1 MPCRCRDRRPW
12 AWVSL
17 PGPSTRVMLF
27 PWPQFYN
34 MSNGVSKSSSLK
46 PSEIRSWIT
55 CVTPCL
61 EAAPGACIRHTNHPL
76 TTSNFRPRL
85 RGVGPNEKGDLMDN
99 RKLAWVPPSCRS
111 VHPVGIGKRLGS
123 ASAICTNRFQG
134 ILADP
139 PY

>member
-46 PSEIRSWIT
+46 PSQIRSWIT

-61 EAAPGACIRHTNHPL
+61 EAARVPVSATPL
-76 TTSNFRPRL
+76 STIGRL
-85 RGVGPNEKGDLMDN
+85 RIQ
-99 RKLAWVPPSCRS
+99 APS
-111 VHPVGIGKRLGS
+111 
-123 ASAICTNRFQG
+123 AT
-134 ILADP
+134 
-139 PY
+139 